1 MSPATEEFV
10 NESLRNGLPIIPFAY
25 PNLFR
30 ARRNQEDVK
39 RRIKKNSVKS
49 MKRSF
54 SVGRCLDY
62 SEVIEEEETLKKFS
76 SEDKSLDSIVK
87 IAKQEMEGNNLVF
100 SFEIIISELDIILQD
115 LVTHAACRKQS
126 QSSYVEMDPEG
137 MFEGEDDPYMRME
150 NFQENDYLHIS

>member
-1 MSPATEEFV
+1 M
-10 NESLRNGLPIIPFAY
+10 
-25 PNLFR
+25 
-30 ARRNQEDVK
+30 K

-76 SEDKSLDSIVK
+76 SVDKLLDSIVK

-115 LVTHAACRKQS
+115 LVNHAACRKQS
-126 QSSYVEMDPEG
+126 QSSRWIREG
-137 MFEGEDDPYMRME
+137 CLKEKMIRT
-150 NFQENDYLHIS
+150 